1 MDMAAY
7 QEWLEEFDRKRG
19 WHIAQ
24 PSHVMMRIM
33 EELGE
38 VARETQR
45 LEHYRAPGDLEQA
58 RRNLAGE
65 LADTVTMLVKLG
77 SLYGI
82 SLDEA
87 LHALQNKCEQRFSVP
102 ESRLETQRYLQAQ
115 QAAQQEREA
124 RYNDWLRDRPGAE

>member
-1 MDMAAY
+1 MDMAVY

-38 VARETQR
+38 VAREIQR
-45 LEHYRAPGDLEQA
+45 LEQYRAPGDLEQA
-58 RRNLAGE
+58 RHNLEGE

-82 SLDEA
+82 SMDEA
-87 LHALQNKCEQRFSVP
+87 LHALQNKCERRFTVP
-102 ESRLETQRYLQAQ
+102 ESRQETQRYLHAQQGAHEERQAQ
-115 QAAQQEREA
+115 
-124 RYNDWLRDRPGAE
+124 YNDWLREHTEE